1 MCTDYLSLIPICKG
15 NIYVLI
21 QCFFDFERQGVK
33 KVIFHNKPAFLE
45 QATLAQLG
53 WQAVQAV
60 PLQLQLSELGELTN
74 FLWEGGDAVLPQTQ
88 SPQLHTFKQLFWQY
102 VHLVP
107 SDMQMLQVLKRSYF
121 YGNH

>member
-1 MCTDYLSLIPICKG
+1 MSICNLGSCSCTRMCTYDLSLNPICKG

-21 QCFFDFERQGVK
+21 QCFFDFEWQGVK

-60 PLQLQLSELGELTN
+60 PFQLQLGELGELTDL
-74 FLWEGGDAVLPQTQ
+74 LWEGGDAVLSQIQ
-88 SPQLHTFKQLFWQY
+88 SPQLNAFKQLFW
-102 VHLVP
+102 
-107 SDMQMLQVLKRSYF
+107 
-121 YGNH
+121 